1 MSHPPGELDWFN
13 FETRMRSI
21 VLDLLQPSAQKSTET
36 AQQVAE
42 LSSAHQEALQ
52 RIALLEDL
60 VTEGKGRSEY
70 TQGLFAE
77 VGEIRGKLAT
87 AELRAR
93 EDGKDLQRTIETL
106 QARQLQLET
115 VDEQHYHSVQ
125 ALEANLTALARRLEA
140 HQDLLRGEMQKVQLD
155 AFHRVSHVETIASVL
170 SDHISSLS
178 LQLEAVAG
186 HFLPLESSISTLS
199 TAQTQLTQELASLA
213 QAKAEAS
220 EVTTLRTLLTSMT
233 QDCKTAVAVLARSHR
248 EMETFVDLFVPM
260 QIQCIVSDCFF
271 SIQEP
276 RLLADYS
283 KHEKQRFQ
291 RLREDI
297 VFSQGR
303 GLDVLRAAFTVQ
315 AGLIDTRRAEFEL
328 SIVPESPPK
337 AVLKSASTVETT
349 LLKGQS
355 GYFGGSEQASTAQ
368 LQADTLSKFSKLEE
382 ELKSLRAT
390 QSQTAKVTQEV
401 ETLEAYIKTLHEE
414 FDSFTFNSQQSKAS
428 HKSDAHNLS
437 VRVGQIEEDHSV
449 LMRETKALGGLL
461 SEVVEFSL
469 IVHALLDQDEEDRK
483 SIQLTGYRE
492 QVQDTP
498 KARQRATVL
507 GLDPKCLSC
516 SGGHTGILAAF
527 KIACMTYNP
536 SSLRYRGTVYSRA
549 QLIGTLGDVLK
560 TAWGRAVLSPPFHS
574 RTTQEG
580 PLPTPRRKLVSIK
593 PEAKL
598 ALVLTPHR
606 RLASAD
612 FTG

>member
-42 LSSAHQEALQ
+42 LSTAHQEALQ

-77 VGEIRGKLAT
+77 VGEVRGKLA
-87 AELRAR
+87 AVELRTR
-93 EDGKDLQRTIETL
+93 EDAKDFQRTIETL
-106 QARQLQLET
+106 QVRQLQHET
-115 VDEQHYHSVQ
+115 ASEQYYRGVR
-125 ALEANLTALARRLEA
+125 ALEANLTALTGRLEA
-140 HQDLLRGEMQKVQLD
+140 HQDLLREEMQKVQLD
-155 AFHRVSHVETIASVL
+155 TFHRISHAETIASVL
-170 SDHISSLS
+170 TDQISSLS
-178 LQLEAVAG
+178 IQLEAVTG
-186 HFLPLESSISTLS
+186 NFLPLESSLSTLS
-199 TAQTQLTQELASLA
+199 AAHTKLAQEIAFLG

-248 EMETFVDLFVPM
+248 EMESFVDLYVPM
-260 QIQCIVSDCFF
+260 QVQCLVSDCFF

-276 RLLADYS
+276 KLLADYS
-283 KHEKQRFQ
+283 QHEKERFR

-303 GLDVLRAAFTVQ
+303 GLEALRAALTVK
-315 AGLIDTRRAEFEL
+315 AGQIDARRAEFEL
-328 SIVPESPPK
+328 SITPESPPPK
-337 AVLKSASTVETT
+337 TILKSASTVETT
-349 LLKGQS
+349 LLKGPS

-382 ELKSLRAT
+382 ELKSLRST
-390 QSQTAKVTQEV
+390 QSQTAKISQEL
-401 ETLEAYIKTLHEE
+401 ETLETYIKTLHEE
-414 FDSFTFNSQQSKAS
+414 FDSFTLNSQQSKAA

-437 VRVGQIEEDHSV
+437 VRVGQIEEDHLV
-449 LMRETKALGGLL
+449 LMRETKALGSLL
-461 SEVVEFSL
+461 SEVVEFCL

-483 SIQLTGYRE
+483 SIQLTGYRD

-498 KARQRATVL
+498 KGRQRSAVL

-516 SGGHTGILAAF
+516 CGGHTGVLAAF
-527 KIACMTYNP
+527 KVACMTYNP
-536 SSLRYRGTVYSRA
+536 SPLRYRGTVYSRA
-549 QLIGTLGDVLK
+549 QLIGTLGEVLK
-560 TAWGRAVLSPPFHS
+560 SAWGRAVLSPPFHS
-574 RTTQEG
+574 RSSQEG
-580 PLPTPRRKLVSIK
+580 PLPTPRRKLVSLK

-598 ALVLTPHR
+598 SLLLTPHR

-612 FTG
+612 FT